1 VITPGE
7 GRALAALGMRPVEI
21 EALSMAR
28 LRAAAPVPLPPPPAD
43 EVALRIAYAAGDPGL
58 LADLSVPVAAV
69 EAAAAA
75 LARGAPVICDV
86 AMVAAGARARL
97 AALGIEPLVAVE
109 AAGGPLPGVLG
120 AATRAA
126 VEASSRSARGLLA
139 LAGRMGGAVVAVG
152 NAPTA
157 LLALLDALADGA
169 PAPAAVIASCCGL
182 VAAAEAKELLLAR
195 PPVPVI
201 AVRGTR
207 GGSAVAAAALNAL
220 AALAAAVVDPPHTPH
235 SVR

>member
-1 VITPGE
+1 MTTPGE
-7 GRALAALGMRPVEI
+7 GRALAALGMPPAEI

-28 LRAAAPVPLPPPPAD
+28 LRAAATVPLPSPPAD
-43 EVALRIAYAAGDPGL
+43 EVALRIAYAAGDPAL
-58 LADLSVPVAAV
+58 LAELSVPVEAV
-69 EAAAAA
+69 EAAVAA

-97 AALGIEPLVAVE
+97 RPLGIEPRVAVE
-109 AAGGPLPGVLG
+109 AADLPVPACVG

-126 VEASSRSARGLLA
+126 VAASSRSARGLLA
-139 LAGRMGGAVVAVG
+139 LCGATAGAVVVVG

-157 LLALLDALADGA
+157 LLALLDALADGV

-195 PPVPVI
+195 PPAPAIV
-201 AVRGTR
+201 VRGTR

-220 AALAAAVVDPPHTPH
+220 AALASVARH
-235 SVR
+235 SAP

>member
-1 VITPGE
+1 MTTPGE
-7 GRALAALGMRPVEI
+7 GRALAALGMPPAEI

-28 LRAAAPVPLPPPPAD
+28 LRAAAPVALPPPPAD
-43 EVALRIAYAAGDPGL
+43 EVALRIAYAAGDPAL
-58 LADLSVPVAAV
+58 LGELSVPVEAV
-69 EAAAAA
+69 EAAVAA
-75 LARGAPVICDV
+75 LARGAAVICDV
-86 AMVAAGARARL
+86 AMVAAGARAR
-97 AALGIEPLVAVE
+97 
-109 AAGGPLPGVLG
+109 PLPAALG

-139 LAGRMGGAVVAVG
+139 LAGAMGGAVVAVG

-195 PPVPVI
+195 PPAPAIV
-201 AVRGTR
+201 VRGTR

-220 AALAAAVVDPPHTPH
+220 AALAAARSGAGH
-235 SVR
+235 SAP